1 ASPGKS
7 TCPALKPSVLMQ
19 SYPAIG
25 LSHSRQGYPL
35 YKPTPV
41 RLRYVPRHPLGFL
54 QTLLLPVAPLP
65 AGYLPAGW
73 AVGFLS
79 THRLGRHAGRTAEG
93 GGISTPSWLTY
104 NLPENILH
112 LFCSVVQH
120 CVCIHALD
128 EHPLSR
134 VDHNI
139 CEFAQ
144 LWDCGIVDE
153 DITLQELYEDRVH

>member
-35 YKPTPV
+35 CKPTSV

-54 QTLLLPVAPLP
+54 QTPLLPVAPLP

-79 THRLGRHAGRTAEG
+79 THRLGRHAGHTKTQPPGEPSGCVICVDLAPP
-93 GGISTPSWLTY
+93 ST
-104 NLPENILH
+104 
-112 LFCSVVQH
+112 
-120 CVCIHALD
+120 LD
-128 EHPLSR
+128 R
-134 VDHNI
+134 A
-139 CEFAQ
+139 AQ
-144 LWDCGIVDE
+144 KSPDE
-153 DITLQELYEDRVH
+153 VLLE

>member
-54 QTLLLPVAPLP
+54 QTPLLPVAPLP

-79 THRLGRHAGRTAEG
+79 THRLGRHAGRTAKAPPKAGLQKQGPRSRGLTEHLAW
-93 GGISTPSWLTY
+93 GIAWGTYCSSSSRSSTMS
-104 NLPENILH
+104 
-112 LFCSVVQH
+112 SR
-120 CVCIHALD
+120 ALMM
-128 EHPLSR
+128 
-134 VDHNI
+134 
-139 CEFAQ
+139 
-144 LWDCGIVDE
+144 
-153 DITLQELYEDRVH
+153 

>member
-25 LSHSRQGYPL
+25 LSHSRQGCPL
-35 YKPTPV
+35 AKPTPV

-79 THRLGRHAGRTAEG
+79 THRLGRHAGRTAKKPPQG
-93 GGISTPSWLTY
+93 GFFYASLARAS
-104 NLPENILH
+104 
-112 LFCSVVQH
+112 S
-120 CVCIHALD
+120 
-128 EHPLSR
+128 SR
-134 VDHNI
+134 RG
-139 CEFAQ
+139 
-144 LWDCGIVDE
+144 L
-153 DITLQELYEDRVH
+153 L

>member
-1 ASPGKS
+1 MGLGFITTTGSSATPSASLGLVFPLVPRLPAPSYGTLGASPGKS

-54 QTLLLPVAPLP
+54 QTPLLPVAPLP

-79 THRLGRHAGRTAEG
+79 THRLGRHAGHTKKPRT
-93 GGISTPSWLTY
+93 
-104 NLPENILH
+104 
-112 LFCSVVQH
+112 
-120 CVCIHALD
+120 
-128 EHPLSR
+128 
-134 VDHNI
+134 
-139 CEFAQ
+139 
-144 LWDCGIVDE
+144 
-153 DITLQELYEDRVH
+153 VHGAA